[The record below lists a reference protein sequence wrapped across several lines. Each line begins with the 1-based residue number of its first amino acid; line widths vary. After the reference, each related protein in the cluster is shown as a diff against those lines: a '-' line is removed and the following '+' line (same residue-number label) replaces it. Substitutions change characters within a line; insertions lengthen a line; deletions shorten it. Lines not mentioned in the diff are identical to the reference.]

1 MFKFTIKFKKPLKLL
16 DYGGGNVTINVIGGV
31 LQN

>member
-16 DYGGGNVTINVIGGV
+16 DYGGNVTINVIGGV